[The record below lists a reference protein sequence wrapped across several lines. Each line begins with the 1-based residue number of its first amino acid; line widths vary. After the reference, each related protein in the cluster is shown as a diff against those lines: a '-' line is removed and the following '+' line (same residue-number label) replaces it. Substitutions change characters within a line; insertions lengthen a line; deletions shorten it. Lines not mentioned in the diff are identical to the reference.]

1 MKFNQLLQSSRLF
14 NILFCLFPIAYIIG
28 NFAINLITFL
38 IIIVGIITYRK
49 ELLKFDDKKIILFLV
64 SFFLVLIIATAI
76 NHKKWEHD
84 SLVKSLIYLRYL
96 IFIIVVSLVIK
107 RNDINL
113 KHFLFSCLVCAG
125 FLSLDVIFQSIN
137 GRDIFGLVAPKTH
150 NSGFFGSELIA
161 GTYIQRFFLLGVF
174 LIPLVISKGKLINF
188 LFILFLVTGFTAIIL
203 SGNRMP
209 AVIFCA
215 FVFLAFI
222 FFRKIR
228 YNFLITLL
236 ILPFVYLL
244 IIKNNKDISLSHFS
258 FWENLNDMAPSISNL
273 LKEKY
278 PELEEGITMT
288 EELKKKY
295 PELGEDINFRHA
307 FKRGILEY
315 QKKFGKKYEMTSYG
329 SGHVTIFVTA
339 IDTWL
344 DSPLLG
350 SGIKSFRIKCKD
362 KLKLPNRVCESHP
375 HNYYLGILNSAG
387 AIGLILILIAI
398 FFIFKKLIEIYRLEK
413 NNIDYIGYAVLLSL
427 FIEMFPL
434 RSSGGF
440 FSTQSSTYVFL
451 LLGICWG
458 LCKKIKNKKTFSQ

>member
-188 LFILFLVTGFTAIIL
+188 LFILFLVTGFTAIVL

-315 QKKFGKKYEMTSYG
+315 QKKFGKN
-329 SGHVTIFVTA
+329 
-339 IDTWL
+339 
-344 DSPLLG
+344 P
-350 SGIKSFRIKCKD
+350 KS
-362 KLKLPNRVCESHP
+362 H
-375 HNYYLGILNSAG
+375 
-387 AIGLILILIAI
+387 
-398 FFIFKKLIEIYRLEK
+398 
-413 NNIDYIGYAVLLSL
+413 
-427 FIEMFPL
+427 
-434 RSSGGF
+434 
-440 FSTQSSTYVFL
+440 
-451 LLGICWG
+451 
-458 LCKKIKNKKTFSQ
+458 